1 MRMKEENRIAP
12 FSHISV
18 KHRAAEFEKSLF
30 DSGEKCQMHI
40 KLCGSKAAMS
50 EFN

>member
-30 DSGEKCQMHI
+30 DSGEKCQM
-40 KLCGSKAAMS
+40 CGSKAAMS